1 MGDNKKRS
9 GADRRT
15 TKERRSGTDTR
26 SEKEKRVIGERRSQV
41 IGDQVRIEELKLS
54 TPAFHQ
60 AGRSCCS
67 ASSRNISARTLPE

>member
-1 MGDNKKRS
+1 VN
-9 GADRRT
+9 ADP
-15 TKERRSGTDTR
+15 KL
-26 SEKEKRVIGERRSQV
+26 

-67 ASSRNISARTLPE
+67 ASSRNIGARTLPE